1 MGGSQIY
8 LEPGEEMTVDDLLKS
23 VIVASANDA
32 ALTLAEAVG
41 GSEESFV
48 EMMNNKAKELDMKN
62 THFEN
67 VTGLDDDVSNHL
79 TSAKDIAIMSKELLK
94 YDKVSN
100 YATIWMDS
108 IRNGDFG
115 LTNTNRLIRFYKGI
129 TGLKTGYTSKAGYCV
144 SASAKR
150 EGMHLIAVIM
160 GAESSTIRNNAAT
173 KLLDFGFANYS
184 TYKTNE
190 KTEYISIYGGT
201 SDSIKIKYN
210 DFNMLINKGEHNKI
224 ENEIVLDEYL
234 VAPIKRNEIVGKII
248 YKIDGE
254 IVGES
259 AITAEETVDK
269 ITFFEYLLKIL
280 KNIF

>member
-1 MGGSQIY
+1 
-8 LEPGEEMTVDDLLKS
+8 
-23 VIVASANDA
+23 
-32 ALTLAEAVG
+32 
-41 GSEESFV
+41 
-48 EMMNNKAKELDMKN
+48 
-62 THFEN
+62 
-67 VTGLDDDVSNHL
+67 
-79 TSAKDIAIMSKELLK
+79 MSKELLK

-108 IRNGDFG
+108 IRNGEFG

-144 SASAKR
+144 SASARR

-210 DFNMLINKGEHNKI
+210 NFNMLINKGENNKI